1 MVSTLPIALKNLP
14 VLLIGAGNV
23 ALQKASVLYD
33 NAIPFHVVS
42 QEVSEKMKTFTP
54 HIKKHP
60 FKKKDVEGFM
70 IIIDATGNSEVT
82 ETLLEA
88 KKETNFL
95 LNVVDKPDQCD
106 FYFMALT
113 PNAPLQIAVSSRGY
127 SPTAAQFFRD
137 ICQKQLPSFLDLY
150 LEKNVQRE

>member
-95 LNVVDKPDQCD
+95 LKLINLISVI
-106 FYFMALT
+106 F
-113 PNAPLQIAVSSRGY
+113 ISWH
-127 SPTAAQFFRD
+127 SPPMHPF
-137 ICQKQLPSFLDLY
+137 KLPSPAVDTAQRRLSFLGIY
-150 LEKNVQRE
+150 AKNSFPLF